1 MSDFQP
7 TQFQPQPPFQ
17 PQQPQTPPYLP
28 VQSRQS
34 PISHPIPQQQY
45 YPPQY
50 PQQFPQQPQKKERA
64 RIVLLIACVVTF
76 AIAGVFGA
84 LYIGADSDH
93 DAAVARLEER
103 KSQLAEVRERLTTA
117 EDAQE
122 SAETRNGDLETEKA
136 TLTTC
141 VDAVQHYLWDG
152 LEGTA
157 RDAALDAMFTA
168 CQ

>member
-1 MSDFQP
+1 MSDYFPAPHQQP
-7 TQFQPQPPFQ
+7 RPQQQP
-17 PQQPQTPPYLP
+17 QPQTPPYLP
-28 VQSRQS
+28 VQSQQS
-34 PISHPIPQQQY
+34 PISHPIPRQH
-45 YPPQY
+45 YPQQY
-50 PQQFPQQPQKKERA
+50 PQQFPQQPQKKQRA
-64 RIVLLIACVVTF
+64 RIVLLIACIAAF
-76 AIAGVFGA
+76 ATAGVFGA

-103 KSQLAEVRERLTTA
+103 KSQLAEVRERLTTT

-122 SAETRNGDLETEKA
+122 SAETRNSDLEAEKA
-136 TLTTC
+136 TLKTC

-157 RDAALDAMFTA
+157 RDTALNAMFTA